1 MKNASKKYSLM
12 LQISAAELLNK
23 LALKVAMITIM
34 MEMKLICI
42 ITTHRC
48 KKNTMIAIIRT

>member
-1 MKNASKKYSLM
+1 MKYASKKYSLM

-34 MEMKLICI
+34 L
-42 ITTHRC
+42 
-48 KKNTMIAIIRT
+48 